1 MPRSLG
7 SSLTLL
13 REQRYRRQFLREDG
27 RQTAVAVTVVAV
39 AYGVAAI
46 NDFTLLGG
54 SPLLVVALVARGLH
68 LAATGLALVLLRR
81 ARWPRQQ
88 DRAFHLALVAMVVS
102 VAVTTLTRIPSGQI
116 QGALI
121 AAGALLAVLYF
132 AQRGPLL
139 PRAVVGSLV
148 VVVGATL
155 VLANPAAAVE
165 PPVRVTSI
173 IALVSLNFVGI
184 VSARAFEEQRRR
196 RFDAELR
203 ELQAR
208 RELTVKLQE
217 LAVEKERAE
226 AMSRARTAF
235 LAAMSHE
242 FRTPMNAVIGLA
254 DVLLDA
260 PLAPEHARHVR
271 TISDSARSLLAL
283 LNDIL
288 DFAKID
294 AQKLALC
301 QAPFDLR
308 ALAGA
313 VVDMLRPAA
322 AARSLALTHELAP
335 DVPAW
340 LVGDDARLRQ
350 VLVNLV
356 SNAIK
361 FTERGAVELRI
372 SARPHAGEH
381 EVTCVVA
388 DTGVGMA
395 PEVVGRLFQPF
406 ERADEAQGG
415 TGLGLAISKQIV
427 LAMGGDIWVTSEPGR
442 GSTFTFA
449 IRLPATPSPPPPAP
463 ARLARGDRP
472 SLKILVVDDVPI
484 NREVAHA
491 RLGHL
496 GYAVDLAESGA
507 EAVAAA
513 LRTDYDVVFMD
524 LRMPGMNGI
533 EASTRIGER
542 LAGGRAPHIIAM
554 TASVYEEDRDA
565 CRRAGMRDFVGK
577 PIDLA
582 QIDAVL
588 ARVAEERGVSRAAP
602 AAEATLA
609 DDSMARLRRISVPG
623 EPDFFARLCRLFM
636 VDVQERVPRMGDAI
650 SRGDAR
656 AVEDEAH
663 VLRSTSAAL
672 GATEMSTLC
681 GRAEAVAR
689 EGRVAELPAILDAL
703 RIQMG
708 AVERALVQEL
718 ARELPS
724 HAVEAS

>member
-1 MPRSLG
+1 MHRSLG
-7 SSLTLL
+7 PSLTLL
-13 REQRYRRQFLREDG
+13 REQRYRRQFLREDS
-27 RQTAVAVTVVAV
+27 RQTAIAVTVVAV

-54 SPLLVVALVARGLH
+54 SPLLVVALVARGQH
-68 LAATGLALVLLRR
+68 LVVTGLALVLLRR

-132 AQRGPLL
+132 AQRGPIL

-155 VLANPAAAVE
+155 ALANPAAAIE

-173 IALVSLNFVGI
+173 IALVSLNLVGI
-184 VSARAFEEQRRR
+184 VSARSFEEQRRR

-260 PLAPEHARHVR
+260 PLAPEHTRHVR

-308 ALAGA
+308 ALAEA

-322 AARSLALTHELAP
+322 ADRSLALTLALAP

-361 FTERGAVELRI
+361 FTERGTVELRI
-372 SARPHAGEH
+372 SARQHAGEH

-395 PEVVGRLFQPF
+395 PEVIGRLFQPF

-427 LAMGGDIWVTSEPGR
+427 LAMGGDIWVTSEPGH
-442 GSTFTFA
+442 GSTFSFA
-449 IRLPATPSPPPPAP
+449 IRLPASSSPPAAP
-463 ARLARGDRP
+463 TRVARGGRP
-472 SLKILVVDDVPI
+472 SLEILVVDDVPV

-496 GYAVDLAESGA
+496 GYAVDLADSGA
-507 EAVAAA
+507 EAVEAA
-513 LRTDYDVVFMD
+513 LRKDYDVVFMD
-524 LRMPGMNGI
+524 LRMPGMTGI
-533 EASTRIGER
+533 EASARIGER

-577 PIDLA
+577 PINLA

-588 ARVAEERGVSRAAP
+588 ARVAEERGVSRAAQ

-609 DDSMARLRRISVPG
+609 DDSIARIRRISVPG

-650 SRGDAR
+650 VRGDAR

-681 GRAEAVAR
+681 GRAETLAR

-708 AVERALVQEL
+708 AVERALAQEL
-718 ARELPS
+718 AREPPS